1 MSHDLGSCKLS
12 REKQNV
18 HICSIRY
25 AKEESGGKYKEAGC
39 RGVSRTL
46 YAPEVVQ
53 NSKKFK

>member
-1 MSHDLGSCKLS
+1 MSIYVQSDTQK
-12 REKQNV
+12 RKVE
-18 HICSIRY
+18 
-25 AKEESGGKYKEAGC
+25 KYKEAGC